1 MIAGIWSAVLT
12 PLNAGQAPDVAAA
25 LSYYRELLQRGC
37 DGVNLLGTTGEA
49 MSFAADQRIAFMEA
63 MASNGIPRERTMAGT
78 GAASPADAVRLTH
91 CAFACGFAAALV
103 MPPFFFRDAEDD
115 GVVRFFDLLF
125 SRTNPRPA
133 SVLLYNFPRM
143 SGIAFHPDLV
153 DRLVREFP
161 GVIAGM
167 KDSSNDARLQSEI
180 LTRHPE
186 LEVLPGSESEL
197 PAAKARGASGCISGS
212 VALWPELARDV
223 FASGDEAS
231 GERLSLARAALD
243 GAPFIPAVR
252 YVTARLRRDAS
263 WESPL
268 PPLVPLDEAQR
279 RALDVAIA
287 PFVEAPR

>member
-153 DRLVREFP
+153 DRLVRESP

-231 GERLSLARAALD
+231 GERLSLARAELD

-279 RALDVAIA
+279 RALDFAIA